1 MTLGGPVSPMPSPS
15 RRAVLQGAGLAA
27 VTVGAAA
34 ACDSDE
40 SNSTAGST
48 SSSSSSSSSASGAS
62 GPSGSGTELA
72 SVSDVPVGGGKI
84 LKDQKLVLTQPTAGE
99 IKAFS
104 SRCTHQGC
112 AVGAVKDGFI
122 ICPCHGS
129 RFAIADGAPTPDSP
143 AKAPLGT
150 TKVTVSGDKITLA

>member
-1 MTLGGPVSPMPSPS
+1 MSPMPSPS

-34 ACDSDE
+34 ACGSDDSD
-40 SNSTAGST
+40 STAGST
-48 SSSSSSSSSASGAS
+48 SSSSSSSSSAA
-62 GPSGSGTELA
+62 SGSGTELA
-72 SVSDVPVGGGKI
+72 SVSDVPVGGGVI
-84 LKDQKLVLTQPTAGE
+84 LKDKKLVLTQPTAGE

-122 ICPCHGS
+122 VCPCHGS
-129 RFAIADGAPTPDSP
+129 KFAIADGAPTPESP

>member
-1 MTLGGPVSPMPSPS
+1 MSPMPSPS

-34 ACDSDE
+34 ACGSDDSD
-40 SNSTAGST
+40 STAGST
-48 SSSSSSSSSASGAS
+48 ASSSSSTSASAGS
-62 GPSGSGTELA
+62 GGGTELA
-72 SVSDVPVGGGKI
+72 SVSDVPVGGGVI

-122 ICPCHGS
+122 VCPCHGS
-129 RFAIADGAPTPDSP
+129 RFAIADGAPTPESP
-143 AKAPLGT
+143 AKKPLDT
-150 TKVTVSGDKITLA
+150 TQVKVSGDKITLA

>member
-1 MTLGGPVSPMPSPS
+1 VSPMPSPS

-34 ACDSDE
+34 ACGSDDSE
-40 SNSTAGST
+40 SPAGAAP
-48 SSSSSSSSSASGAS
+48 SSSSSSSSSASSAAG
-62 GPSGSGTELA
+62 GGTELA
-72 SVSDVPVGGGKI
+72 SLTDVPVGGGVV
-84 LKDQKLVLTQPTAGE
+84 LKEQKLVLTQPTAGD

-122 ICPCHGS
+122 VCPCHGS
-129 RFAIADGAPTPDSP
+129 KFAIADGAPTPESP
-143 AKAPLGT
+143 AKQPLAT
-150 TKVTVSGDKITLA
+150 TDVKVSGDKITLA

>member
-1 MTLGGPVSPMPSPS
+1 MSPMPSPS

-34 ACDSDE
+34 ACGSDDSD
-40 SNSTAGST
+40 STAGST
-48 SSSSSSSSSASGAS
+48 ASSSSSTSASAGS
-62 GPSGSGTELA
+62 GGGTELA
-72 SVSDVPVGGGKI
+72 SVSDVPVGGGMI

-122 ICPCHGS
+122 VCPCHGS
-129 RFAIADGAPTPDSP
+129 RFAIADGAPTPESP
-143 AKAPLGT
+143 AKKPLDT
-150 TKVTVSGDKITLA
+150 TQVKVSGDKITLA

>member
-1 MTLGGPVSPMPSPS
+1 VSPMPSPS

-34 ACDSDE
+34 ACGSDGSE
-40 SNSTAGST
+40 STTGST
-48 SSSSSSSSSASGAS
+48 PSSSSAAAA
-62 GPSGSGTELA
+62 GTELA
-72 SVSDVPVGGGKI
+72 SLSDVPVGGGVI

-112 AVGAVKDGFI
+112 AVGAVKDGLI
-122 ICPCHGS
+122 VCPCHGS
-129 RFAIADGAPTPDSP
+129 KFAIADGAPKDGP
-143 AKAPLGT
+143 AQKPLEAAQV
-150 TKVTVSGDKITLA
+150 KVSGDKITLA

>member
-1 MTLGGPVSPMPSPS
+1 MSPMPSPS

-27 VTVGAAA
+27 VTVGTAA
-34 ACDSDE
+34 ACGSDDSD
-40 SNSTAGST
+40 STAGST
-48 SSSSSSSSSASGAS
+48 SSSSSSSSSAA
-62 GPSGSGTELA
+62 SGSGTELA
-72 SVSDVPVGGGKI
+72 SVSDVPVGGGMI
-84 LKDQKLVLTQPTAGE
+84 LKDQKLVLTQPTAGD

-122 ICPCHGS
+122 VCPCHGS
-129 RFAIADGAPTPDSP
+129 KFAIADGAPTPESP